1 MLLVHVLLVLLRR
14 QLTGWQAL
22 LVGVLRPPGPAPRLP
37 ARRDGLVLLPAGLA
51 PRVPGGSTLRGQHD
65 TFVCGPYSGKLRLV
79 TLSALRH
86 RDSYV

>member
-1 MLLVHVLLVLLRR
+1 VR
-14 QLTGWQAL
+14 G
-22 LVGVLRPPGPAPRLP
+22 LRPPGLIPRLAARGDGLVRLP
-37 ARRDGLVLLPAGLA
+37 ARRS
-51 PRVPGGSTLRGQHD
+51 PRVPGGTTLRGQHD